1 MLLTPY
7 CYYIIAGSA
16 GDPNAPQLI
25 IENRAVTLEY
35 ARDNR
40 SSSSHSGS
48 SAGSGGGDR
57 RGPVKTDWLCDK
69 VRCLTSAVVVV
80 KVVGVVVIVVSVV
93 VDSSKCS
100 SNIIQI

>member
-48 SAGSGGGDR
+48 SAGSGGGGDR
-57 RGPVKTDWLCDK
+57 RGPIKTDWLCDK
-69 VRCLTSAVVVV
+69 VRYCNIAVI
-80 KVVGVVVIVVSVV
+80 VVIVVVVVV
-93 VDSSKCS
+93 VDSSS
-100 SNIIQI
+100 RQ